1 MLATVPEA
9 RPMQRYYFDF
19 RDDQGLIT
27 DEEGVELEGLEAAR
41 LAALRGLPNPT
52 RELNGADATE
62 FAVEVRNAAGRP
74 VLKASLILQIQPG
87 GSE

>member
-19 RDDQGLIT
+19 RDERGLVP
-27 DEEGVELEGLEAAR
+27 DDEGVELEGLEAAR
-41 LAALRGLPNPT
+41 LVALRTLPNPV
-52 RELNGADATE
+52 RELTGSNATE
-62 FAVEVRNAAGRP
+62 FAVEVRNAAGKA
-74 VLKASLILQIQPG
+74 VLKASLMLRIQSG